1 MFGCV
6 GGVGASTAR
15 LWCTSVTVLPT
26 QFNALSRDASLR
38 LSSIALLVCGL
49 LGPFRCT
56 GQVRYESQAILGEWV
71 MAVYYTQVL
80 GAYRRVLNDAPHKSG
95 VSH

>member
-1 MFGCV
+1 MRRLR
-6 GGVGASTAR
+6 GGAAISTAR

-56 GQVRYESQAILGEWV
+56 VWV